1 MKISTT
7 IFWLITFSKLE
18 GKIQLAVEETI
29 FKFVYVALH
38 LSRCLAILKVLF
50 LLREDQFS
58 IFELSIQPSIKCENV
73 LLEKPSN
80 LLQKW
85 ANVVENVVAEINDF
99 FQVFSLLLATFNVFN
114 VEQSKQLEATFLP
127 FIQDMSEW
135 PSKI

>member
-1 MKISTT
+1 MKNSTT

-85 ANVVENVVAEINDF
+85 A
-99 FQVFSLLLATFNVFN
+99 TFILS
-114 VEQSKQLEATFLP
+114 QWKMLQLKQMILFKRFRCCWQHLTFLTQSSP
-127 FIQDMSEW
+127 NSQRQHFYLSYRI
-135 PSKI
+135 

>member
-38 LSRCLAILKVLF
+38 LSRCLAILKVPF

-58 IFELSIQPSIKCENV
+58 IFESSIQPSIKCENV

-85 ANVVENVVAEINDF
+85 A
-99 FQVFSLLLATFNVFN
+99 TFILS
-114 VEQSKQLEATFLP
+114 QWKMLQLKQMILFKRFHCCWQHLTFLTQSSP
-127 FIQDMSEW
+127 NSQRQHFYLSYRI
-135 PSKI
+135 